1 MPPINSVG
9 QEAFS
14 FKLGNLINTTS
25 QKAQEQQ
32 PAPAAQMQQAV
43 EVQRSE
49 EETANIAYGNTV
61 SALENN
67 QQTSGQTGH
76 ALDPARVAALLDF

>member
-1 MPPINSVG
+1 MAPINSVG

-32 PAPAAQMQQAV
+32 TAPAAQMQQAI

-49 EETANIAYGNTV
+49 QETANIAYGNAV

-67 QQTSGQTGH
+67 QQPSGQTGH